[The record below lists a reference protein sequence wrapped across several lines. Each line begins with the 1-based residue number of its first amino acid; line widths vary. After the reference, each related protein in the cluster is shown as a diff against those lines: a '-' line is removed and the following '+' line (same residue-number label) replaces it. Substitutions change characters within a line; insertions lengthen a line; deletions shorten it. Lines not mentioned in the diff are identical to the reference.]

1 MRTVQDG
8 YSSFTIDG
16 VVWHQDR
23 EGYRWKHGTRKG
35 DKVIK
40 LGASDTNHP
49 EEPHYGYV
57 GNTINPNTGGYD
69 GF

>member
-1 MRTVQDG
+1 VLRTQKRVP
-8 YSSFTIDG
+8 SE
-16 VVWHQDR
+16 WER
-23 EGYRWKHGTRKG
+23 GTGFDPG
-35 DKVIK
+35 DSRIK

-49 EEPHYGYV
+49 EEPHYGDV